1 MNVGSKQGYPA
12 SALSNFTP
20 HKFVFDGVECES
32 MEGLVQAFKF
42 DKEHIQVEVCK
53 LTGFMAK
60 KRGIPRNQH
69 WQRVQKLW
77 WKGVAY
83 DRDSKEYQDL
93 LDRAYD
99 ALFTNQKFRNALKAS
114 GRANLTHSI
123 GRSNIRETVL
133 TEREFCSRLMRLRDR
148 LDDLVDWG

>member
-1 MNVGSKQGYPA
+1 
-12 SALSNFTP
+12 
-20 HKFVFDGVECES
+20 VFDGVECAG

-53 LTGFMAK
+53 LSGFAAK
-60 KRGIPRNQH
+60 KRGRPRNSN

-83 DRDSKEYQDL
+83 DRDSKEYQQL

-99 ALFTNQKFRNALKAS
+99 ALFENDSFKRALKAS
-114 GRANLTHSI
+114 GRSTLTHSM
-123 GRSNIRETVL
+123 GRNNIRETVL
-133 TEREFCSRLMRLRDR
+133 TEREFCSRLTKLRDR
-148 LDDLVDWG
+148 LDDLVSWEE